1 MGWPLWSTL
10 VPRLPDLLRYQ
21 HHNCWNTSEWEL
33 ILHSLHHLCHLHCE
47 LRLAVR
53 STGPPRVCQHW
64 LRHTGIGW
72 GSTFSFPSSFISC
85 LGSIP
90 DLLPTSRYSPH
101 LHLSLGHFL
110 TSRLLSSLTPHFKQ
124 LHLILLLVHFFPNQR
139 TLSRAGSSVL
149 YVTLVDYKVL
159 RPYTSAPTSTHSWHP
174 LLAHSLVLHDVKYSN
189 GNALLSFNV
198 QSL

>member
-53 STGPPRVCQHW
+53 STYPLGVCQHW
-64 LRHTGIGW
+64 LRLTGIGW
-72 GSTFSFPSSFISC
+72 GSTFSFPSSFVSC

-110 TSRLLSSLTPHFKQ
+110 TSRLLSSLTPHCLYYIWTFSLYTFSLTSEPSHELDLLSYM
-124 LHLILLLVHFFPNQR
+124 LHL
-139 TLSRAGSSVL
+139 
-149 YVTLVDYKVL
+149 
-159 RPYTSAPTSTHSWHP
+159 
-174 LLAHSLVLHDVKYSN
+174 
-189 GNALLSFNV
+189 
-198 QSL
+198 